1 MCWGMRTSDRIEQ
14 QGLDEKEEE
23 ADIADG
29 LLVMRRHAIGLKHQW
44 KTSSERSWCT
54 EIDEYHPPRSRAA
67 TAWEKLDL

>member
-29 LLVMRRHAIGLKHQW
+29 LLVMRRHAIGLKH
-44 KTSSERSWCT
+44 R
-54 EIDEYHPPRSRAA
+54 
-67 TAWEKLDL
+67 